1 MRQVNRP
8 RPAQRQ
14 PVRQQPV
21 RGFPPALRD
30 PLARLRS
37 LASQP
42 CPGDEDRQDL
52 TGLASLSI
60 DDAGTIEVDDALAL
74 EPRAAGGWRLWIHV
88 ADPTALLSVTNPLT
102 MEACRRGC
110 SAYLSHGAMP
120 MFPESLAQGVFSLRP
135 GQRCRAL
142 SFWVDLDED
151 DHAMAEGWTPSWV
164 RLCTAVTY
172 NDVDDLLSMAPPE
185 EDNLLE
191 LHRITRQLNQGRRA
205 TGALCLEQPEAR
217 FRPMAGGSVAL
228 EVLEPTPARQLVAEC
243 MVLAGQIAGRYGQ
256 RHDLPLPYRGQ
267 TASPLPSPQEL
278 ATLSPGAVRNG
289 ALKACLQRSSTGTRP
304 QPHFALGAP
313 VYVQVTSPIRRF
325 TDFLAHLQLKAHCCR
340 ESVLTEPDL
349 QHWLDQALAGA
360 QEAGQRAKQDRL
372 YWLQSWL
379 QQERGP
385 WAGCFVRWLRES
397 EGLGL
402 VWCEDMALELVCN
415 CPSRSRPDDPLT
427 VNLLDVNPERS
438 LLRLKAQAV

>member
-1 MRQVNRP
+1 MNRP

>member
-1 MRQVNRP
+1 M
-8 RPAQRQ
+8 
-14 PVRQQPV
+14 
-21 RGFPPALRD
+21 
-30 PLARLRS
+30 
-37 LASQP
+37 
-42 CPGDEDRQDL
+42 
-52 TGLASLSI
+52 ASLSI

-74 EPRAAGGWRLWIHV
+74 EPRGAAGWRLWIHV
-88 ADPTALLSVTNPLT
+88 ADPTALLSLTNPLT

-151 DHAMAEGWTPSWV
+151 GHALEEGWSPSWV

-205 TGALCLEQPEAR
+205 AGALCLEQPEAR
-217 FRPMAGGSVAL
+217 FRPMADGSVAL

-243 MVLAGQIAGRYGQ
+243 MVLAGKIAGRYGQ
-256 RHDLPLPYRGQ
+256 RHGLPLPYRGQ

-278 ATLSPGAVRNG
+278 AALSTGAVRNG

-325 TDFLAHLQLKAHCCR
+325 TDFLAHLQLRAHR
-340 ESVLTEPDL
+340 RQTSVLTEPDL

-360 QEAGQRAKQDRL
+360 QEARERAKQDRL

-385 WAGCFVRWLRES
+385 WTGCFVRWLRES

-427 VNLLDVNPERS
+427 VSLLQVNPERG
-438 LLRLKAQAV
+438 LLRLKAQAA

>member
-1 MRQVNRP
+1 MNRP

-151 DHAMAEGWTPSWV
+151 GHAMAEGWTPSWV

-427 VNLLDVNPERS
+427 VSLLEVNPERG